1 MLRLHFTE
9 ADLQRIRW
17 MTHPEPLMETVF
29 SLQFLQQP
37 QADSQ
42 PFVRWSSQAREAVG
56 PGGQPVFDLV
66 TPDHGTLPEFLVAPT
81 GAASLSDGLEA
92 VRAKPLAEATA
103 DLAVA
108 RSLRP
113 DLPRWIVDVHHG
125 RPDATNR
132 LARLL
137 DVYHRLAIAPV
148 WRHVQ
153 RAVQAV
159 TGGAAATAGS
169 MLNGLHPSISWEFPV
184 LTVPCH
190 FPHDV
195 DFHLAGR
202 GLLLVPAFFLGA
214 PTARL
219 DNYDEQAPVELF
231 FPVHH
236 KYARLPE
243 DGLHPDPGL
252 VRLLGR
258 TRAAVLAALTAVRST
273 TELATRVGISTATAS
288 HHLNALRASGL
299 ITTVRPHGT
308 ARHSLTHLGQRLV
321 HNSTHTGVALSR

>member
-1 MLRLHFTE
+1 
-9 ADLQRIRW
+9 

-37 QADSQ
+37 QADSR
-42 PFVRWSSQAREAVG
+42 PFARWSSQAREAVG
-56 PGGQPVFDLV
+56 PGNQPVFDLV

-92 VRAKPLAEATA
+92 VRSKPVAEATA

-125 RPDATNR
+125 RPDATDR

-137 DVYHRLAIAPV
+137 DVYHRLAIAPT

-159 TGGAAATAGS
+159 SGSAAATAGG

-190 FPHDV
+190 IPHNV

-202 GLLLVPAFFLGA
+202 GLLLVPVFFLGA

-219 DNYDEQAPVELF
+219 DNYDEQAPVEVF

-236 KYARLPE
+236 KYALLPA

-252 VRLLGR
+252 IRLLGR

-299 ITTVRPHGT
+299 ITTARPHGT

-321 HNSTHTGVALSR
+321 HNSTHTGVAPSH